1 MHFFFCRLFSEITY
15 AFKPDAIVVQCG
27 ADCLTNDPLGGFNLT
42 PLSIANCLK
51 KVVSKSL
58 PTLILGGGGY
68 NKVSI
73 YQLSQL
79 WVLCKLQ
86 LHSVEITKFYS
97 RVSQKIFWT
106 SYNQLCLQTASQR
119 FKIIENFCYDFV
131 LTLNLILNCN

>member
-1 MHFFFCRLFSEITY
+1 MNSSTIQIQLKLYLKCIFFFCRLFSEITY

-68 NKVSI
+68 NKVGI
-73 YQLSQL
+73 YQVSQL
-79 WVLCKLQ
+79 L
-86 LHSVEITKFYS
+86 SA
-97 RVSQKIFWT
+97 SQKIFRKNSVNT
-106 SYNQLCLQTASQR
+106 TFLKGY
-119 FKIIENFCYDFV
+119 
-131 LTLNLILNCN
+131 IL

>member
-68 NKVSI
+68 NKVGISI
-73 YQLSQL
+73 NSANFECFVNCTNFKPLVAKDFS
-79 WVLCKLQ
+79 KKFR
-86 LHSVEITKFYS
+86 EINF
-97 RVSQKIFWT
+97 
-106 SYNQLCLQTASQR
+106 
-119 FKIIENFCYDFV
+119 FKITC
-131 LTLNLILNCN
+131 CNNA

>member
-73 YQLSQL
+73 YQFCQL
-79 WVLCKLQ
+79 CVLRKLQ

-97 RVSQKIFWT
+97 RVSQKIFRKKF
-106 SYNQLCLQTASQR
+106 NVAEIR
-119 FKIIENFCYDFV
+119 
-131 LTLNLILNCN
+131 

>member
-1 MHFFFCRLFSEITY
+1 MNSRTIQIQLKLYLKCIFFFCRLFSEITY

-68 NKVSI
+68 NKVGI
-73 YQLSQL
+73 YQLCQL
-79 WVLCKLQ
+79 
-86 LHSVEITKFYS
+86 
-97 RVSQKIFWT
+97 
-106 SYNQLCLQTASQR
+106 
-119 FKIIENFCYDFV
+119 
-131 LTLNLILNCN
+131 